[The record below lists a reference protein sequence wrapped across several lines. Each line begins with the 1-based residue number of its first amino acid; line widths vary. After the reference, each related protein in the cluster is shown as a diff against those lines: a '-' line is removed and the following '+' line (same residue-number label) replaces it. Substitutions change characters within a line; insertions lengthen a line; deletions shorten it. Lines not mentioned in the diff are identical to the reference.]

1 MPGSPGP
8 STGLQDHPM
17 FHGFPEDPFNE
28 VSTLPDPS
36 LPRYHGWHGTI
47 SPSLREHLVLKL
59 VLTINPEAKEY
70 NPPKDLLKYC
80 RSEELQIFRGAQN
93 KEEYFRSVQKKL
105 ETIRKDYYCPPW
117 LFEVFRG
124 DPFHKR
130 KKNFKYD
137 QNWQNEMMLPTRKHL
152 RWVLAQ
158 ILRYNYS
165 HEHPDDPTDYVI
177 ILDEA
182 ETIEKEIFARCT
194 SRRQYYNAVAEKVLD
209 LIGSRDISFYVLGI
223 SKIEPKDDIE
233 YLHPPRHCQPGN
245 RDFIRDSLIGFLH
258 AIGCE
263 VGRSEGATKE
273 TPKCPEECEKFQC
286 VIAHMKICPNFE
298 LCEERTCTAAWEIIS
313 QFERCEVRKCETC
326 TAVNEGVVDTPLE
339 KQLPALF
346 SLVKPKSRYLLHPM
360 FFNFDGD
367 PFYPQDFIKKD
378 VRTHLRQIL
387 EDSIISGKRRKR
399 AYAKKKEQE
408 NYLKSK
414 CREEYFELMEQE
426 LRAAGEDI
434 REWRQWLFEGFA
446 EDPFLGVDVPVVEPR
461 RSARNAGPRENDP
474 VPSVTAPAQSGS
486 QPSGSQE
493 STIRNPES
501 QKLEPTA
508 SGLSNGPDRPVS
520 PGLGASQGPG
530 SQESSSQGFADP
542 GILSQDS
549 RNQGSGGQNP
559 APTTSEPPTS
569 SQGSSSSAP
578 ENPGSNIPGPSNQGP
593 QNSAPSPQKPWHQWI
608 TVEIRA
614 HLREVLLRSF
624 RPRNYR
630 EDFPRE
636 PRLILTKYC
645 GGVEEKW
652 YRTSESRDAYYKS
665 IAKSYKA
672 INKEIHGYEEIQ
684 TTKQYEDFFELI
696 DVKVNM
702 DLTDLEDEDRFLEE
716 VNLTRKRR
724 LVKRRNHDEGSEDSE
739 SDSGSEDPGA
749 GPSKKL
755 KKLRRPA
762 PPVSSAP
769 GPSGAPRK
777 GPDSDGYESPSEDD
791 EWDEKDNDLET
802 CFLYNDRMLI

>member
-1 MPGSPGP
+1 MPDSPGSPGP
-8 STGLQDHPM
+8 STALQHHPM

-28 VSTLPDPS
+28 VSTLPDPR

-47 SPSLREHLVLKL
+47 SPTLREHLILKL
-59 VLTINPEAKEY
+59 VLTLNPEAKDY

-93 KEEYFRSVQKKL
+93 KEEYFKSIQKKL

-130 KKNFKYD
+130 KKNSKYD

-158 ILRYNYS
+158 VLRYNYNK
-165 HEHPDDPTDYVI
+165 EHPDDPTDYVI

-182 ETIEKEIFARCT
+182 ETIEKEIFVRCT

-223 SKIEPKDDIE
+223 SKIEPKEDIE

-245 RDFIRDSLIGFLH
+245 RDFIRESLMGFLH

-273 TPKCPEECEKFQC
+273 SPKCPEECEKFQC

-298 LCEERTCTAAWEIIS
+298 LCEERTCTAALEIIS

-326 TAVNEGVVDTPLE
+326 TAVNDGIVDTPLE
-339 KQLPALF
+339 KLLPALF
-346 SLVKPKSRYLLHPM
+346 SLIKPKSRYLLHPM

-367 PFYPQDFIKKD
+367 PFYPQDLIKKD
-378 VRTHLRQIL
+378 VRTHLREIL

-414 CREEYFELMEQE
+414 CREEYFELMEKE

-446 EDPFLGVDVPVVEPR
+446 EDPFLGVDVPVEPR
-461 RSARNAGPRENDP
+461 RSARNAGNSESRGSDP
-474 VPSVTAPAQSGS
+474 GPANPGS
-486 QPSGSQE
+486 QASQE
-493 STIRNPES
+493 STNLVPRDPES
-501 QKLEPTA
+501 P
-508 SGLSNGPDRPVS
+508 GFSNGPSRPVS
-520 PGLGASQGPG
+520 PGLGASQVPG
-530 SQESSSQGFADP
+530 SLESSSQGFPDP
-542 GILSQDS
+542 GISSQDS
-549 RNQGSGGQNP
+549 GNQRSGAQNP
-559 APTTSEPPTS
+559 APTNSEPITS

-578 ENPGSNIPGPSNQGP
+578 GNPESSMPGPSGQEP

-608 TVEIRA
+608 TVEIRS

-624 RPRNYR
+624 RPRNYH
-630 EDFPRE
+630 EEFPRE

-672 INKEIHGYEEIQ
+672 INKEILGYEEIQ
-684 TTKQYEDFFELI
+684 TTQQYEDFFELI

-724 LVKRRNHDEGSEDSE
+724 LVKRKHNDERSEESDSE
-739 SDSGSEDPGA
+739 SDSGSQDP
-749 GPSKKL
+749 PKKL

-762 PPVSSAP
+762 PRVSSAP
-769 GPSGAPRK
+769 GTSRAPRK